1 MNYRVFL
8 LFGILLLCSCQSAL
22 DIELTYIESVIE
34 DHPDSAII
42 KLKEIDQVAYIRFVS
57 VYRSF
62 DDIDSFLKELEIFKT
77 DSQK

>member
-42 KLKEIDQVAYIRFVS
+42 KLKEIDQECINM
-57 VYRSF
+57 SF
-62 DDIDSFLKELEIFKT
+62 QTICT
-77 DSQK
+77 NNC